1 MSVPAEEPVP
11 ELDAGDAVRGIIA
24 QLTING
30 ERMPV
35 IVPGSV
41 IEALSAFAELVAA
54 ADRHGYLTEAL
65 SAAMPWTAPL
75 NSGEFSEFGAALREA
90 ASSGDH
96 VVERVAAVLRAW
108 HETADLLG
116 DPAAM
121 EDLKESQAAID
132 RGDVIRGPEAIRA
145 LRPRW

>member
-11 ELDAGDAVRGIIA
+11 ELDAGDAVRGVIA

-30 ERMPV
+30 ERMSV

-65 SAAMPWTAPL
+65 SASMPWTVPL
-75 NSGEFSEFGAALREA
+75 NATELSEFGAALRDA
-90 ASSGDH
+90 SSSGDY
-96 VVERVAAVLRAW
+96 VVERMAAVLRAW

-116 DPAAM
+116 DPAAA
-121 EDLKESQAAID
+121 EDLKDAQAAID
-132 RGDVIRGPEAIRA
+132 RGDVIRGPEAVQA